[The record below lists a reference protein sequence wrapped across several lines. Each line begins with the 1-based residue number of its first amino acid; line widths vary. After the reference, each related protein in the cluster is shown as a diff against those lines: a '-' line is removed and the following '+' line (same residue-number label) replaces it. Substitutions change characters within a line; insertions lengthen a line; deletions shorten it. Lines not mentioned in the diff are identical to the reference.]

1 MIKRFFTLLATMA
14 LVSTPLSAAVA
25 RTYPDALSKTGN
37 NPIVIFIYGANYDNV
52 SKAAYETFVKKNKI
66 APYVRQ
72 ATFLEMPIYQLP
84 NDKEKKDM
92 EKRLGGKRLPGGIW
106 SYPCLAVVDAKGNLR
121 GVVQG
126 PEQMKDPET
135 ALEYLK
141 VLVDDFIKQEKILT
155 RARKAKGDKKA
166 ELLLEAADIDI
177 RMPNDVLSKEE
188 KQNLNDDTGLGNR
201 IGFDPLSLVESL
213 QIMSYDRAN
222 AHVRH
227 LMAQGGYSKLQRQM
241 MMAAYAGHLRRGGEG
256 MTPASKERLRAL
268 YTEMRNID
276 PKSTYGAYAEGALVI
291 WVEGGTLTDEPIPT
305 EINRV
310 GNTPDD
316 GNSSGFGSGSDDD
329 LDGKTALGDTVAPAV
344 DEEPSDADFEGEGD
358 DF

>member
-1 MIKRFFTLLATMA
+1 MIKNFIRLMA
-14 LVSTPLSAAVA
+14 AWMLVSMPLSAAVA
-25 RTYPDALSKTGN
+25 RTYPDALAKTGN

-84 NDKEKKDM
+84 NEKEKKDM
-92 EKRLGGKRLPGGIW
+92 EKRLGNKRLPGGIW

-126 PEQMKDPET
+126 PDKMKDPET
-135 ALEYLK
+135 ALEHLK
-141 VLVDDFIKQEKILT
+141 VLVADFIQQEKIIA

-177 RMPNDVLSKEE
+177 NMPNDVLSKDEQ
-188 KQNLNDDTGLGNR
+188 KNLSGDLGNR
-201 IGFDPLSLVESL
+201 MAFDPTTLVEAL

-222 AHVRH
+222 SHVRSM
-227 LMAQGGYSKLQRQM
+227 MAQGGYSKLQRQM

-256 MTPASKERLRAL
+256 MEPASKERLRAL

-291 WVEGGTLTDEPIPT
+291 WVEGGTLTNEPIPT

-316 GNSSGFGSGSDDD
+316 GNGSGSGSGGDS
-329 LDGKTALGDTVAPAV
+329 GGGGRTALGDTVEPEV
-344 DEEPSDADFEGEGD
+344 DDEPSDADFEGEGD